1 MIKVKIKSP
10 ALRMLDFL
18 LYNVYIEKEMIYL
31 RRKTE
36 DIVNKLLE
44 VNKKFCINKR
54 IFKYINKT
62 NSIDDFFDVT
72 KKATNIDDKNISV
85 GTVINVDSIGTVLVS
100 FDFEGIETFEL
111 GEKIYPIESSLKSYI
126 KKNKINS
133 IDDFYEF
140 IDQLRITYPYD
151 VGDLKTIEGSTE
163 FLPIADI
170 QKILE
175 FALNIN
181 IKSVK
186 YFTQVVAITN
196 KNNELIDSQIYLLN
210 GQTKEINPLN
220 KLTAKEISEIF
231 IDEQLINFILE
242 NYKELVANLFL
253 LYSLEKNK
261 K

>member
-1 MIKVKIKSP
+1 M
-10 ALRMLDFL
+10 
-18 LYNVYIEKEMIYL
+18 
-31 RRKTE
+31 
-36 DIVNKLLE
+36 
-44 VNKKFCINKR
+44 
-54 IFKYINKT
+54 
-62 NSIDDFFDVT
+62 
-72 KKATNIDDKNISV
+72 
-85 GTVINVDSIGTVLVS
+85 
-100 FDFEGIETFEL
+100 
-111 GEKIYPIESSLKSYI
+111 
-126 KKNKINS
+126 
-133 IDDFYEF
+133 
-140 IDQLRITYPYD
+140 
-151 VGDLKTIEGSTE
+151 KTIEGSTE